1 MKILL
6 TGANGNFGRQFAL
19 QSAHE
24 IVPFNRGDWGSLDE
38 VLASGVDLV
47 IHAASDLRSRAATAP
62 AQLVDSNIAA
72 TSRLLEAVHRHG
84 VPRFIF
90 LSSCAVYGEDM
101 RTGEEEKCCPISIN
115 GISKLLN
122 EKIIGEYCSSHRI
135 KFEILRVFNMY
146 GGRDHFS
153 ILSHLQHALTTGAP
167 FTLNNQ
173 GIAQRDFIHVADVAR
188 IVLRLI
194 EKDVPYTHLNIGT
207 GVATKI
213 STLVELVA
221 ARFPQ
226 LSIRHAQV
234 AEAEYSRADIRRLR
248 QLVDIEFVRIEDYIK
263 HEFTLGGR

>member
-6 TGANGNFGRQFAL
+6 TGANGNFGREFAL
-19 QSAHE
+19 QAAHE
-24 IVPFNRGDWGSLDE
+24 IVPLNRNDWSGLDDA
-38 VLASGVDLV
+38 LASGVDLV

-62 AQLVDSNIAA
+62 AQLVDSNIAV
-72 TSRLLEAVHRHG
+72 TTRLLEAVRRHG
-84 VPRFIF
+84 TPRFIF

-101 RTGEEEKCCPISIN
+101 RTGEEEKCCPISVN

-135 KFEILRVFNMY
+135 KFEILRIFNMY

-153 ILSHLQHALTTGAP
+153 ILSHLQHALATGAP
-167 FTLNNQ
+167 FTMNNQ

-188 IVLRLI
+188 IVLQLI
-194 EKDVPYTHLNIGT
+194 EKDIPYTHLNIGT

-221 ARFPQ
+221 ARFPE
-226 LSIRHAQV
+226 LSIRHAHV
-234 AEAEYSRADIRRLR
+234 PEAEYSRADVRRLR
-248 QLVDIEFVRIEDYIK
+248 KLVDLEFVRVEDYVK
-263 HEFTLGGR
+263 HEFMRVGR

>member
-6 TGANGNFGRQFAL
+6 TGANGNFGREIAL
-19 QSAHE
+19 QATHE
-24 IVPFNRGDWGSLDE
+24 IVPLSRNDWGTLDE

-62 AQLVDSNIAA
+62 VQLVDSNIAA
-72 TSRLLEAVHRHG
+72 TTRLLEAVHRHG
-84 VPRFIF
+84 VQRFIF

-135 KFEILRVFNMY
+135 KFEILRIFNMY
-146 GGRDHFS
+146 GGRDQFS
-153 ILSHLQHALTTGAP
+153 IFSHLQHALVTGAP

-173 GIAQRDFIHVADVAR
+173 GIAQRDFIHVADVAK

-194 EKDVPYTHLNIGT
+194 ETDVPYTHLNIGT

-221 ARFPQ
+221 ARFPE
-226 LSIRHAQV
+226 LPIRHAHV
-234 AEAEYSRADIRRLR
+234 AEAEYSRADVTRLR
-248 QLVDIEFVRIEDYIK
+248 ELVDIEFVRIEDYVK
-263 HEFTLGGR
+263 HDFTRGGR